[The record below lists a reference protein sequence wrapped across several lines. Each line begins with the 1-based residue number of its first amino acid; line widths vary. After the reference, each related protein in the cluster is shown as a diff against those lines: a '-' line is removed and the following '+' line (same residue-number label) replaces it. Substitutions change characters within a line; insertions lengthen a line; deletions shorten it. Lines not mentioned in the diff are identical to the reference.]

1 MIVSSIFVVDDDPI
15 VIFGIK
21 KLLHKFKKNM
31 EVHSFLNGEEAINAI
46 HNYKNNSYQLPDII
60 FLDINMP
67 VMDGWE
73 FLEALLKID
82 MKKKININIVSSTI
96 DPEDLKK
103 IENYKN
109 TIPHSV
115 IFNRKPI
122 TLIDIK
128 KLTLAA

>member
-1 MIVSSIFVVDDDPI
+1 
-15 VIFGIK
+15 
-21 KLLHKFKKNM
+21 
-31 EVHSFLNGEEAINAI
+31 
-46 HNYKNNSYQLPDII
+46 
-60 FLDINMP
+60 
-67 VMDGWE
+67 MDGWE

-82 MKKKININIVSSTI
+82 IEKKININIVSSTI

-103 IENYKN
+103 IEIYKN
-109 TIPHSV
+109 TIPHSK